1 MMASLLGASFEAF
14 VIDDE
19 MLSHIQRT
27 IRGVEVNDETL
38 GFDSIIAAV
47 TGSGH
52 FIDAPNTLVSME
64 RDYYPTISD
73 REEPAVWQE
82 RGSKDM
88 WQRAREQVN
97 STLSQHHPAYL
108 SADTIRSIGARWPIR
123 LCID

>member
-1 MMASLLGASFEAF
+1 MGFEKAVSALNCGLAGGNLIYESFGMMASLLGASFEAF

-88 WQRAREQVN
+88 WQRARTGE
-97 STLSQHHPAYL
+97 
-108 SADTIRSIGARWPIR
+108 
-123 LCID
+123 

>member
-38 GFDSIIAAV
+38 GFDSIIAAA
-47 TGSGH
+47 TGSGY

-64 RDYYPTISD
+64 RDYYPIISD

-82 RGSKDM
+82 CGSKDM
-88 WQRAREQVN
+88 WLRAQVN
-97 STLSQHHPAYL
+97 STLLQHHPEYL
-108 SADTIRSIGARWPIR
+108 SADIIRAIEACWPIR